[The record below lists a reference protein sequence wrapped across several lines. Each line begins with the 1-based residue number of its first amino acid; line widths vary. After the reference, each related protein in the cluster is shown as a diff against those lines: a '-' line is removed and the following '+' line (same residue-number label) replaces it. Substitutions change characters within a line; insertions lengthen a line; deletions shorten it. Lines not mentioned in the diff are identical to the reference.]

1 MFPLDAGSVTHVDV
15 LKGPDG
21 RSKGCAIVTFDNDM
35 DAEKAIEMFH
45 NSELDGRRIEVRFD
59 RLN

>member
-35 DAEKAIEMFH
+35 DAEKAI
-45 NSELDGRRIEVRFD
+45 GRPCDSHRGHMIVM
-59 RLN
+59 